1 MDKTPIALVR
11 RGWLRFLA
19 VPVLLGAVLS
29 AACDI
34 AMGEFNTQETAEWRK
49 SYPLDAAGRV
59 EIINVNG
66 KIVVQPSGDNT
77 VEVVALKKGRGATP
91 EAARAA
97 LGRVTFTE
105 NVSSSLVQINT
116 KIARLEGIVINQ
128 GGVEVDYTVKVPAAA
143 EVRFTT
149 VNGGIEITG
158 LQGRVTAETTNGGVT
173 TRDVAGQLQ
182 ASTTNGG
189 LDIDL
194 SKIADGGVRLDCVN
208 GGIKVR
214 MPREAKATISA
225 NIVNGGI
232 SAGDLSLDA
241 TGENSKRKLEGHLN
255 GGGPRMQII
264 GVNGGITLSGR

>member
-1 MDKTPIALVR
+1 MDNTPIAMVR
-11 RGWLRFLA
+11 RRWLRTLA
-19 VPVLLGAVLS
+19 LPVFLGAVLS
-29 AACDI
+29 AGCDL
-34 AMGEFNTQETAEWRK
+34 AMSELNTEETAEWRK

-66 KIVVQPSGDNT
+66 KIVVEPSSGNT

-91 EAARAA
+91 EAAKAA
-97 LGRVTFTE
+97 LARVTFGE
-105 NVSSSLVQINT
+105 NVSSSLVKIDT
-116 KIARLEGIVINQ
+116 KIARLDGIVINQ
-128 GGVEVDYTVKVPAAA
+128 GGVQVDYTVKVPAGA

-189 LDIDL
+189 LDIDV
-194 SKIADGGVRLDCVN
+194 SKITDGGIRLDCVN

-214 MPREAKATISA
+214 IPRDAKTTISA
-225 NIVNGGI
+225 NITNGGI
-232 SAGDLSLDA
+232 SAGDLQIDA
-241 TGENSKRKLEGHLN
+241 TGENSRRKLEGHLN
-255 GGGPRMQII
+255 GGGPRLQIT